1 MIGLGS
7 NRLTCCRRGGMSV
20 TQAGRGGME
29 WLAGGRVPSWASPYS
44 DQATAAL
51 KAQFPTQW
59 PTIRDYGFA
68 HPALVPF
75 VNDDP
80 MIVMSLISGLGDRGF
95 LTSDGHSTIDTA
107 HTPTKDV
114 KTHTKFI
121 LPSNNAAIYG
131 SAISYSSRTFELY
144 GYSGGEINYG
154 NAYQIVG
161 GLVGNVVELWSDA
174 NVFKYKVNGGSLV
187 TKTFGAFSGTFPY
200 DLALFANRR
209 GAMPTTGYNGVKI
222 AFYEME
228 DVNDFKQNLV
238 PIVGTTMNGMVDVA
252 DLEHP
257 VYHENKGTGAFSIT
271 SPS

>member
-7 NRLTCCRRGGMSV
+7 NRLTVCRRGGMSV

-44 DQATAAL
+44 AQATAAL
-51 KAQFPTQW
+51 LAQFPTQW

-68 HPALVPF
+68 HPEIVPY

-121 LPSNNAAIYG
+121 LPSNDAKIYG
-131 SAISYSSRTFELY
+131 SAISFNSRTFELY
-144 GYSGGEINYG
+144 GYGGGEINYG
-154 NAYQIVG
+154 DNCQIVG
-161 GLVGNVVELWSDA
+161 GLVGNVVELWSNA
-174 NVFKYKVNGGSLV
+174 NIFRYKVNGGAEII
-187 TKTFGAFSGTFPY
+187 KTFGAFSGTFPY
-200 DLALFANRR
+200 DLALFAIRR

-228 DVNDFKQNLV
+228 DANDFKQNLV
-238 PIVGTTMNGMVDVA
+238 PIVGTTMNGMLDVA

-257 VYHENKGTGAFSIT
+257 VFHENKGSGAFSI